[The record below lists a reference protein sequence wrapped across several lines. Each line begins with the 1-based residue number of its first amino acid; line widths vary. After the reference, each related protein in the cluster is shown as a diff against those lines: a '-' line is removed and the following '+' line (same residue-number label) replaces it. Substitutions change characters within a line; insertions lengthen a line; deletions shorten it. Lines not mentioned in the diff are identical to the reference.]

1 VENMRYETPS
11 TAKEAVSLM
20 AKEKGIA
27 YILAGGTDLLV
38 KMKAG
43 MIEPDLV
50 VDIKRVKGMNEI
62 KKGVSGYSIGAAVP
76 CVAILENAA
85 FVKAWPGIADAANL
99 IGSRQVQ
106 GRSTMTGNMCNAS
119 PAADSVPALVAAG
132 AKVSIAGPKGNRKLA
147 VEDVAAGVGR
157 NNLKKG
163 EIITSIDLPKKAAKS
178 GDAYLR
184 FTPRT
189 EMDIAV
195 VSVGVN
201 LTLDGKGVI
210 TKARVAL
217 GAVSTTVLLVKEA
230 ANAIIG
236 TKLDD
241 AAKAKLAAI
250 CSAACKPIDDKRGT
264 IEFRTDVAGVL
275 ARRAAETAYARAG
288 GK

>member
-1 VENMRYETPS
+1 MRYETPS

-62 KKGVSGYSIGAAVP
+62 KKGVGGYSIGAAVP
-76 CVAILENAA
+76 CVAILENAG
-85 FVKAWPGIADAANL
+85 FVKAWPGVADAANL

-201 LTLDGKGVI
+201 LTIDGKGVI
-210 TKARVAL
+210 TQARVAL

>member
-1 VENMRYETPS
+1 MRYETPS
-11 TAKEAVSLM
+11 TAKEAVTLM

-43 MIEPDLV
+43 TIEPDLV

-62 KKGVSGYSIGAAVP
+62 KKGVGGFSIGAAVP
-76 CVAILENAA
+76 CVAILENAD
-85 FVKAWPGIADAANL
+85 FVKAWPGVADAANL

-106 GRSTMTGNMCNAS
+106 GRSTMSGNLCNAS
-119 PAADSVPALVAAG
+119 PAADSAPALVAAG

-147 VEDVAAGVGR
+147 VEDLAAGVGR

-163 EIITSIDLPKKAAKS
+163 EIITSIDLPKKDAKS
-178 GDAYLR
+178 GTSYLR

-201 LTLDGKGVI
+201 LTLDGRGVI

-217 GAVSTTVLLVKEA
+217 GAVATTVLLVKEA
-230 ANAIIG
+230 AKAIIG

-241 AAKAKLAAI
+241 AAKAKLSAA